1 MDVSKKSS
9 ALRAIDGKRP
19 PRILGAVIRD
29 KVDDDFGWIILMR
42 EPGEVFKCVDVEC
55 SYRTVELATTALHR
69 RMEEGPPYPKK

>member
-1 MDVSKKSS
+1 
-9 ALRAIDGKRP
+9 
-19 PRILGAVIRD
+19 VIRD

>member
-1 MDVSKKSS
+1 
-9 ALRAIDGKRP
+9 
-19 PRILGAVIRD
+19 VIRD

-55 SYRTVELATTALHR
+55 SYRTVELATTALHG